1 MSRRWL
7 PTNAA
12 APVIGVQCPLN
23 LGPDALLGP
32 ATTGPRY
39 RRLGGAGEVEEVGAF
54 GIVELERPRQC
65 LQHALRDPAHVST
78 LQAGVVRNAHPGQD
92 GDFLAAEPGHPATAE
107 GAQPRLLGRDPGTA
121 RGKELA
127 DLLLRVHEMQRK
139 PDCLPLGDPASSP
152 INRDS
157 HVPRSRAFLDEAR
170 GRDHTASPIRKEGCH
185 EAHFAR
191 RT

>member
-39 RRLGGAGEVEEVGAF
+39 RRLGGAGEVEEVGAL
-54 GIVELERPRQC
+54 GVVELERPRQC

-92 GDFLAAEPGHPATAE
+92 GDFLAAEPRNAATAV
-107 GAQPRLLGRDPGTA
+107 GAQPRLLGRDPGAT
-121 RGKELA
+121 RGEEVA
-127 DLLLRVHEMQRK
+127 DLLLRVHEIQRK
-139 PDCLPLGDPASSP
+139 PDCLLQGDPASSP
-152 INRDS
+152 TNRDS
-157 HVPRSRAFLDEAR
+157 HLPRARAFLDA
-170 GRDHTASPIRKEGCH
+170 ASSRPQG
-185 EAHFAR
+185 A
-191 RT
+191 TLP